1 MTTGVLLMAYGSPTS
16 IDDTEAYFK
25 DIRGGTKPSP
35 EAVEVLRNKYIA
47 IGGPSTLNEVTDLQA
62 SALQQYLDTSSPG
75 TFEVFTGMK
84 HWHPFIAD
92 TVKEITDKG
101 IDEVIGLVL
110 APHYSSGS
118 IGQYEKKVRD
128 ARQPETFRFNMV
140 HSWYSEP
147 SFVGFASSNVLEA
160 LEGWDP
166 FDSKTRVF
174 FTAHSLPQ
182 RLIDQG
188 DPYVDELNA
197 SAKLIAEQAGL
208 DDWEVAW
215 QSASHTGEPW
225 IGPDIL
231 ERLKA
236 FADDGGHRAVVAP
249 IGFVSDHLE
258 ILYDVDIECAEASK
272 ELGIEFRRIKSPNDN
287 SRFVSALAE
296 VVMGA
301 TSGPWD

>member
-140 HSWYSEP
+140 HSWYS
-147 SFVGFASSNVLEA
+147 
-160 LEGWDP
+160 
-166 FDSKTRVF
+166 KTRVF